1 MVLRNTTEGKVDKSR
16 TCEITWWNDSTP
28 WERMYDWLH
37 GGLHGIAAYWTGV
50 HDDGKEHAHL
60 VIWSNNIKT
69 FDEWRTFLTRTKCP
83 AVKSVNPLATDRI
96 TLSNSVEGSVRYL
109 LHLDSPD
116 KSQGHTIDNTIW
128 QDLTYD
134 PEDKLHAW
142 CEAPTLNA
150 VARSLKSS
158 DHDRNS
164 VSMVAVCRFVHDNNI
179 TSMSEFVMCCAE
191 DVPMLNFCRQNRALV
206 MDFIKDTRNEAAHW
220 EGDDRGA
227 LKGRIDILHAELSN
241 RNAALDHAYKD
252 IDELKTQVELLK
264 ATVKVLESP
273 NIGTPMQEKLL

>member
-1 MVLRNTTEGKVDKSR
+1 MVIRNTTEGKVDKSY
-16 TCEITWWNDSTP
+16 TCEITWWCDSTP

-37 GGLHGIAAYWTGV
+37 GGLRGIDAYWTGV

-60 VIWSNNIKT
+60 VLWSKNIKT

-134 PEDKLHAW
+134 PDDKLHAW
-142 CEAPTLNA
+142 CVAPTLNA

-164 VSMVAVCRFVHDNNI
+164 VSMVAVCRFVHDNSI

-220 EGDDRGA
+220 TGDDRGA
-227 LKGRIDILHAELSN
+227 LKQAIDLLKNEVDAKQHIINNLQERIDVLLAEN
-241 RNAALDHAYKD
+241 EIYR
-252 IDELKTQVELLK
+252 
-264 ATVKVLESP
+264 ATVNVMQCSD
-273 NIGTPMQEKLL
+273 NGTPTQQKLL